1 MNRLQNIM
9 AYFGIEYP
17 HKFELSKARLTKMIY
32 LADWFSSLADGKKL
46 TDIEWLFNHYGPYV
60 KMSWTMLL

>member
-1 MNRLQNIM
+1 
-9 AYFGIEYP
+9 
-17 HKFELSKARLTKMIY
+17 MIY